1 MDQTEERYPYH
12 KTFNI
17 EGGDFIHAGSI
28 SSQVKRILKEE
39 GFPNDLIRRMSIATF
54 EAEMNVICYARWGIL
69 TLLVSSDFLKVV
81 VDDEGAGIK
90 DVNQAMREGFST
102 ADERIRELGFGAGM
116 GLSNIKKVTD
126 EMVLTSEVNCG
137 THLEFMVNVNPV
149 RNPCHCDSKPG
160 EALNPALRGGTPYGA
175 EPGINLK
182 CNPAKGGT
190 AEQQGIISNG
200 VKDGAGR

>member
-69 TLLVSSDFLKVV
+69 TLLVSSDFLKIV
-81 VDDEGAGIK
+81 VDDEGVGIK

-126 EMVLTSEVNCG
+126 EMVLTSVVNQG

-149 RNPCHCDSKPG
+149 RNPSRCDSKPG
-160 EALNPALRGGTPYGA
+160 EALNPA
-175 EPGINLK
+175 GINLK